1 MQLEQKLPPK
11 VKRFELED
19 IPSVMRSRL
28 GWSVAAA
35 LMERWFRSPAFEIPD
50 LMKRSRDP
58 YQLDRLDSARIDE
71 RTVTM
76 GWALGFTRVHT
87 AMVDLQRQW
96 ANEAGLNRLQER
108 VKQQANGRN
117 QQCWRF
123 GDLAQPAKVL
133 DKTCQVNIQKLGQ
146 LSDPMDDFYGAMGNS
161 LLKVAVSGIVV
172 QKGAGRATIEI
183 DELGFY
189 LRDTYDFNDDSFIS
203 QPLGFWSFNG
213 VERSLRLPMDV
224 PIAEQWV
231 RDDATKVRSQAFLV
245 QNKHFRE
252 WRVQNGRGGDFM
264 IVSDV
269 RRVRLPRPIKL
280 EW

>member
-1 MQLEQKLPPK
+1 M
-11 VKRFELED
+11 
-19 IPSVMRSRL
+19 
-28 GWSVAAA
+28 
-35 LMERWFRSPAFEIPD
+35 
-50 LMKRSRDP
+50 
-58 YQLDRLDSARIDE
+58 
-71 RTVTM
+71 
-76 GWALGFTRVHT
+76 
-87 AMVDLQRQW
+87 
-96 ANEAGLNRLQER
+96 
-108 VKQQANGRN
+108 
-117 QQCWRF
+117 
-123 GDLAQPAKVL
+123 L

-213 VERSLRLPMDV
+213 VERSLRLPIDV